1 MARKRPETDWPPP
14 PAAPERCALC
24 ERETPTLTEHHLIPR
39 SQGRRRGL
47 KVAELPTVLLCSPC
61 HKFLHKTFTN
71 AELAGEFSSVDAL
84 LEHPDVERFLQWV
97 RKQPVSKSLRVK

>member
-1 MARKRPETDWPPP
+1 MSRKRPETNWPPP
-14 PAAPERCALC
+14 PAPPECCGLC

-47 KVAELPTVLLCSPC
+47 KVTELPTVLLCSPC

-71 AELAGEFSSVDAL
+71 AELAGEYSSVDAL
-84 LEHPDVERFLQWV
+84 LEHEDVQRFLNWV
-97 RKQPVSKSLRVK
+97 RKQPVTKSVRVR